1 VAKSALYRCDRDF
14 VLVVDVVPVHKR
26 ADRTDD
32 SERAPADAG
41 EPVELSLRSND
52 VIHSFWV
59 PNLAGKTD
67 MIPGRV
73 TRMVIQADRP
83 GIYRGQCAEYCG
95 LQHSLMAF
103 DVLVL
108 SRPEFDTWLARLAQ
122 PVREPS
128 HTRASTGAGFIR
140 EYRLRRMPHGARRR
154 REPARRDGSKQE
166 RAPTWITTKRL
177 FGRLP

>member
-1 VAKSALYRCDRDF
+1 
-14 VLVVDVVPVHKR
+14 LVVDVVPVHKR